1 MSAIIIDGK
10 AVSLKIKDEV
20 KEKVLNL
27 KLNKGKTITL
37 AVVLI
42 GNDPASEVYVNNKIK
57 ACEYVGIVSQSY
69 RLPENSTQSECEE
82 LISSLAKD
90 DNIDGILVQL
100 PLPKHLN
107 EESLLKIIPS
117 EKDVDGLLDENI
129 GKLFQNKKTLV
140 SCTPNGV
147 MQLLAHYNIET
158 AGKNAVIIGRSNMVG
173 KPMAALLINANATV
187 TVCHS
192 KTKNL
197 SDFTKNADIL
207 IVAIGRKH
215 FVTADMVKPG
225 ATVIDVGINRVDGK
239 LYGDVEYDTVKEVAG
254 YITPVPGG
262 VGPMTIAM
270 LMLNTYLT
278 AENKVDWFFN

>member
-10 AVSLKIKDEV
+10 AVSTQIKDEIKQKV
-20 KEKVLNL
+20 ADLKE
-27 KLNKGKTITL
+27 NKQKTITL

-69 RLPENSTQSECEE
+69 RLPENSTQNECEE
-82 LISSLAKD
+82 LISSLANDKS
-90 DNIDGILVQL
+90 IDGILIQL

-158 AGKNAVIIGRSNMVG
+158 SGKNAVII
-173 KPMAALLINANATV
+173 ANNPKSMPAIDKMPFNCLFKIFFFFLAIIITPF
-187 TVCHS
+187 S
-192 KTKNL
+192 L
-197 SDFTKNADIL
+197 IL
-207 IVAIGRKH
+207 I
-215 FVTADMVKPG
+215 
-225 ATVIDVGINRVDGK
+225 
-239 LYGDVEYDTVKEVAG
+239 LY
-254 YITPVPGG
+254 YIVSLLLYYYFHYLFYIYIKTQNHNGHLRWFLDPQRNN
-262 VGPMTIAM
+262 IQDYIL
-270 LMLNTYLT
+270 LM
-278 AENKVDWFFN
+278 

>member
-1 MSAIIIDGK
+1 MSAILIDGK
-10 AVSLKIKDEV
+10 AVSLEIKNEV
-20 KEKVLNL
+20 KEKVSAL
-27 KLNKGKTITL
+27 KERFGKTITL

-57 ACEYVGIVSQSY
+57 ACEYVGFVSKSF
-69 RLPENSTQSECEE
+69 RLPEETTQTQAED
-82 LISSLAKD
+82 LIKALASDKSV
-90 DNIDGILVQL
+90 DGILVQL
-100 PLPKHLN
+100 PLPKHLS
-107 EESLLKIIPS
+107 EESLLKLIPAD
-117 EKDVDGLLDENI
+117 KDVDGLLDENI

-140 SCTPNGV
+140 SCTPNGI
-147 MQLLAHYNIET
+147 MQLLKRYNIDV
-158 AGKNAVIIGRSNMVG
+158 AGKNAVVLGRSNMVG

-192 KTKNL
+192 KTKDL
-197 SDFTKNADIL
+197 SSFTKNADIL

-215 FVTADMVKPG
+215 FVTADMVKKD
-225 ATVIDVGINRVDGK
+225 AVVIDVGINRVDGK
-239 LYGDVEYDTVKEVAG
+239 LYGDVDFDAVKEVAS

-278 AENKVDWFFN
+278 AENNLD

>member
-1 MSAIIIDGK
+1 MSAILIDGK
-10 AVSLKIKDEV
+10 AVSLKIKNEV
-20 KEKVLNL
+20 KEKVSSL
-27 KLNKGKTITL
+27 KERFGKTITL

-57 ACEYVGIVSQSY
+57 ACEYVGFVSKSF
-69 RLPENSTQSECEE
+69 RLPQETTQAEAED
-82 LISSLAKD
+82 LIKALAQDKTV
-90 DNIDGILVQL
+90 DGILVQL
-100 PLPKHLN
+100 PLPKHLS
-107 EESLLKIIPS
+107 EESLLKFIPAD
-117 EKDVDGLLDENI
+117 KDVDGLLDENI

-140 SCTPNGV
+140 SCTPNGI
-147 MQLLAHYNIET
+147 MQLLKRYNIDV
-158 AGKNAVIIGRSNMVG
+158 AGKNAVVLGRSNMVG

-192 KTKNL
+192 KTKDL
-197 SDFTKNADIL
+197 SSFTKNADIL

-215 FVTADMVKPG
+215 FVTADMVKEG
-225 ATVIDVGINRVDGK
+225 AVVIDVGINRVDGK
-239 LYGDVEYDTVKEVAG
+239 LYGDVDFDAVKEIAS

-278 AENKVDWFFN
+278 AENNLD

>member
-10 AVSLKIKDEV
+10 TISAEIKNEV
-20 KEKVLNL
+20 KQKVAKL
-27 KLNKGKTITL
+27 KEAKGKTITL

-69 RLPENSTQSECEE
+69 RLPENTTQEQAEE
-82 LISSLAKD
+82 LVKNLAV
-90 DNIDGILVQL
+90 DNGVDGILVQL
-100 PLPKHLN
+100 PLPKHLC
-107 EESLLKIIPS
+107 EESLLKHIPAD
-117 EKDVDGLLDENI
+117 KDVDGLLDENI

-140 SCTPNGV
+140 SCTPNGI
-147 MQLLAHYNIET
+147 MQLLARHNVDLN
-158 AGKNAVIIGRSNMVG
+158 GKNAVVIGRSNMVG

-197 SDFTKNADIL
+197 LEFTKNADVL
-207 IVAIGRKH
+207 IVAIGKKH

-225 ATVIDVGINRVDGK
+225 AVVIDVGINRIDGK
-239 LYGDVEYDTVKEVAG
+239 LYGDVDFDNVKEVASK
-254 YITPVPGG
+254 ITPVPGG

-270 LMLNTYLT
+270 LMYNTYLT
-278 AENKVDWFFN
+278 AENKVD